1 MSFPNKFCGKKRV
14 LPRSLLQQL
23 IVASGPGAEEDMTAL
38 LELLHSTGHTNL
50 ALRDGLNQS
59 VDEQI
64 PLSFYGLIGLK
75 LFLTDVP
82 YLSTCS
88 LTV

>member
-1 MSFPNKFCGKKRV
+1 MHSVFGKLCGVKKRV

-50 ALRDGLNQS
+50 ALRDGLNNQWM
-59 VDEQI
+59 
-64 PLSFYGLIGLK
+64 GK
-75 LFLTDVP
+75 FL
-82 YLSTCS
+82 YLYE
-88 LTV
+88 

>member
-1 MSFPNKFCGKKRV
+1 MTLITAFPNKLCGVKKRV

-50 ALRDGLNQS
+50 ALRDGLNQPI
-59 VDEQI
+59 DEQI
-64 PLSFYGLIGLK
+64 PLSI
-75 LFLTDVP
+75 
-82 YLSTCS
+82 
-88 LTV
+88 